1 VFFFLL
7 RSKGRTVGARLMTP
21 RVERQALWP
30 MTSSPVRFGSR
41 FGSVRKKKT
50 RGRAFFAL
58 FFVLHLLLGI
68 VHIIVSVVFLPLGK
82 IKRGKISLQL

>member
-1 VFFFLL
+1 
-7 RSKGRTVGARLMTP
+7 MTP

-30 MTSSPVRFGSR
+30 MTSSPVRFAVR
-41 FGSVRKKKT
+41 FERKKT